1 MDAKLP
7 KNSEID
13 LLANLSGVLY
23 YVVLSFTSLNFMTI
37 DVDGKCEKSPNCYNF
52 IVYIL
57 ASYICNQ
64 GTVKKNTLYA
74 TYSNVIIAIF
84 VVTVCFRGGGCE
96 CIEFKVKNPYL

>member
-64 GTVKKNTLYA
+64 GTVKKKY
-74 TYSNVIIAIF
+74 VICDIL
-84 VVTVCFRGGGCE
+84 E
-96 CIEFKVKNPYL
+96 CYNCNICCYRMFSRWGV

>member
-37 DVDGKCEKSPNCYNF
+37 DVDGKCEKSPYCYNF

-96 CIEFKVKNPYL
+96 CIEFKVKNSYL

>member
-23 YVVLSFTSLNFMTI
+23 YVVLSYTSLNFMTI
-37 DVDGKCEKSPNCYNF
+37 DVDGNVKKSPNCYNF

-64 GTVKKNTLYA
+64 GTVKTR
-74 TYSNVIIAIF
+74 
-84 VVTVCFRGGGCE
+84 CCH
-96 CIEFKVKNPYL
+96 

>member
-23 YVVLSFTSLNFMTI
+23 YVVLSFTSLKFMTI

-84 VVTVCFRGGGCE
+84 VVTVCFRGGGVNVLNS
-96 CIEFKVKNPYL
+96 K